1 LVEYWIYESVVER
14 TLSFPSQPVIL
25 DPVDLILRND
35 VMKNV
40 SFKPTKQK
48 IELDIHTVIKENV
61 EILNKIPLPERM
73 RKTEVEKLIERIVKE
88 DLEKDPLF
96 QISIKLNEYA
106 NDFYNKFTLFFS
118 RIFDYH
124 KEVLKRLD
132 NSLFY
137 YSTLFLD
144 SDLPPLVLKNL
155 ALSVITE
162 MKMVKII
169 DHRMHHERLEFIGV
183 RNNFVKFDRG
193 CERHNKWISS
203 ISETGD
209 QMEDERIALLWYLD
223 FQNSESTE
231 QIFKPKFIA
240 KKNLDDEK
248 FYGLLLNLQRSTQK
262 LRKILITEG
271 KENFFS
277 PTPAENP
284 TLKLFANSAQLI
296 LYA

>member
-1 LVEYWIYESVVER
+1 LAEYWIYESVVER

-35 VMKNV
+35 VIKNV
-40 SFKPTKQK
+40 SFKPTKQEIK
-48 IELDIHTVIKENV
+48 LDIHTVIKENI
-61 EILNKIPLPERM
+61 EILNKIPLPEKM
-73 RKTEVEKLIERIVKE
+73 RKTEVEKLIERIIKE

-96 QISIKLNEYA
+96 QISIKLTEYA
-106 NDFYNKFTLFFS
+106 NDFYKKSTLFFS
-118 RIFDYH
+118 KIFDYH

-132 NSLFY
+132 NSLFH

-144 SDLPPLVLKNL
+144 SDLPPLVLKSF

-169 DHRMHHERLEFIGV
+169 DYRMHRERLHFIGI
-183 RNNFVKFDRG
+183 RNNFVKFDRA
-193 CERHNKWISS
+193 CEMHNKWISS
-203 ISETGD
+203 ITETGD
-209 QMEDERIALLWYLD
+209 RMEDDRIALLWYLD
-223 FQNSESTE
+223 FQNSESIE
-231 QIFKPKFIA
+231 QIFKPKFIT
-240 KKNLDDEK
+240 KKNLDEEK

-271 KENFFS
+271 KENFFA